1 MDKKNGL
8 ITINDILLRIFLSK
22 KLINILKKESIKE
35 LFYQNKLIEGRNI
48 KQIGYIQRI
57 NKDILINN
65 DLRNNKIILV
75 IPIKSWE
82 KYGLKLNAHSLSLY
96 EQLMNISFQDFS
108 LNKKDIKI
116 IKTKIKKIKE
126 YGSSM
131 FCSLFFNKELNKMIN
146 VSVGNILYSILRE
159 NKSQKYEI
167 IYIST
172 EQYHDINIPFQISP
186 LNHDYNN
193 INLQWHDIC
202 LNDIII
208 ISNNK
213 KTIFDF
219 NEYINNNKNNYNNF
233 FEELEIYNKNEM
245 TDNLYF
251 YAFKI
256 IEEQNDIINN
266 DNISIFSTSQ
276 ES

>member
-22 KLINILKKESIKE
+22 KLINILKRKSIEK

-159 NKSQKYEI
+159 NKSHKYEI

-193 INLQWHDIC
+193 INLQWHDIMI
-202 LNDIII
+202 NDIII

-219 NEYINNNKNNYNNF
+219 NEYINNKNNYNNF
-233 FEELEIYNKNEM
+233 FDELEVYNKNEM
-245 TDNLYF
+245 ADNLYF

-256 IEEQNDIINN
+256 IKEQNDIINN

>member
-193 INLQWHDIC
+193 INLQWHDIMI
-202 LNDIII
+202 NDIII

-219 NEYINNNKNNYNNF
+219 NEYINNKNNYNNF
-233 FEELEIYNKNEM
+233 FDELEVYNKNEM

>member
-22 KLINILKKESIKE
+22 KLINILKKESIKK

-159 NKSQKYEI
+159 NKSHKYEI

-193 INLQWHDIC
+193 INFQWHDIC

-219 NEYINNNKNNYNNF
+219 NEYINNKNNYNNF

>member
-193 INLQWHDIC
+193 INLQWHDIMI
-202 LNDIII
+202 NDIII

-219 NEYINNNKNNYNNF
+219 NEYINNKNNYNNF
-233 FEELEIYNKNEM
+233 FDELEVYNKNEM
-245 TDNLYF
+245 ADNLYF

-256 IEEQNDIINN
+256 IKEQNDIINN

>member
-65 DLRNNKIILV
+65 DSLNNKIILV

-193 INLQWHDIC
+193 INFQWHDIC

>member
-1 MDKKNGL
+1 MDKMNGL

-35 LFYQNKLIEGRNI
+35 LFYQNKLIEERNI

-57 NKDILINN
+57 NKDALINN
-65 DLRNNKIILV
+65 GSLDNKIILV

-131 FCSLFFNKELNKMIN
+131 FCSLFFNKQLNKMIN

-219 NEYINNNKNNYNNF
+219 NEYINNKNNCNNF

-245 TDNLYF
+245 ADNLYF

-256 IEEQNDIINN
+256 IEKQNDIINN

>member
-65 DLRNNKIILV
+65 DSLNNKIILV

-159 NKSQKYEI
+159 NKSHKYEI

-186 LNHDYNN
+186 LNHDFNN
-193 INLQWHDIC
+193 INFQWHDIC

-219 NEYINNNKNNYNNF
+219 NEYINNKNNCNNF
-233 FEELEIYNKNEM
+233 FDELEIYNKNEM
-245 TDNLYF
+245 MENLYF

-256 IEEQNDIINN
+256 IKEQNDIINN

>member
-65 DLRNNKIILV
+65 GSLDNKIILV

-193 INLQWHDIC
+193 INLQWHDIMI
-202 LNDIII
+202 NDIII

-219 NEYINNNKNNYNNF
+219 NEYINNKNNYNNF
-233 FEELEIYNKNEM
+233 FDELEVYNKNEM
-245 TDNLYF
+245 ADNLYF

-256 IEEQNDIINN
+256 IKEQNDIINN

>member
-193 INLQWHDIC
+193 INLQWHDIMI
-202 LNDIII
+202 NDIII

-219 NEYINNNKNNYNNF
+219 NEYINNKNNYNNYL
-233 FEELEIYNKNEM
+233 EELEIHNKNDME
-245 TDNLYF
+245 DNLYF

-256 IEEQNDIINN
+256 IKEQNDIINN

>member
-22 KLINILKKESIKE
+22 KFINILKRKSIEK
-35 LFYQNKLIEGRNI
+35 LFFQNKLIEERNI
-48 KQIGYIQRI
+48 KQICYIQRI

-65 DLRNNKIILV
+65 DLRNDKIILV

-82 KYGLKLNAHSLSLY
+82 KYGLKLNAHSLSIY

-108 LNKKDIKI
+108 LNKKDII
-116 IKTKIKKIKE
+116 MIKTKIKKIKE

-159 NKSQKYEI
+159 NKSHKYEI

-193 INLQWHDIC
+193 INLQWHDIMI
-202 LNDIII
+202 NDIII

-219 NEYINNNKNNYNNF
+219 NEYINNKNNYNNF
-233 FEELEIYNKNEM
+233 FDELEVYNKNEM
-245 TDNLYF
+245 ADNLYF

-256 IEEQNDIINN
+256 IKEQNDIINN

>member
-172 EQYHDINIPFQISP
+172 EQYHDINIPYQLSS
-186 LNHDYNN
+186 LNQDYNN
-193 INLQWHDIC
+193 LEVKYHNINI
-202 LNDIII
+202 NDIII
-208 ISNNK
+208 IGNNK
-213 KTIFDF
+213 RIILSFIDKI
-219 NEYINNNKNNYNNF
+219 IAKR
-233 FEELEIYNKNEM
+233 
-245 TDNLYF
+245 DNLYNL
-251 YAFKI
+251 
-256 IEEQNDIINN
+256 EDINN
-266 DNISIFSTSQ
+266 DNYLAKYKIMNGQINYNDISISSTNS
-276 ES
+276 SY

>member
-57 NKDILINN
+57 NKDALINN
-65 DLRNNKIILV
+65 GSLDNKIILV

-193 INLQWHDIC
+193 INLQWHDIMI
-202 LNDIII
+202 NDIII

-219 NEYINNNKNNYNNF
+219 NEYINNKNNYNNF
-233 FEELEIYNKNEM
+233 FDELDVYNKNEM
-245 TDNLYF
+245 ADNLYF

-256 IEEQNDIINN
+256 IKEQNDIINN

>member
-159 NKSQKYEI
+159 NKSRKYEI

-172 EQYHDINIPFQISP
+172 EQYHEINIPFQISS
-186 LNHDYNN
+186 LNQDYNN
-193 INLQWHDIC
+193 LNIQCHNINI
-202 LNDIII
+202 NDIII
-208 ISNNK
+208 ISNKNK
-213 KTIFDF
+213 SNLIFIK
-219 NEYINNNKNNYNNF
+219 NEEKNSNNF
-233 FEELEIYNKNEM
+233 FGGKNEENGNS
-245 TDNLYF
+245 DNSKIE
-251 YAFKI
+251 FKI
-256 IEEQNDIINN
+256 SEMFLI
-266 DNISIFSTSQ
+266 
-276 ES
+276 

>member
-22 KLINILKKESIKE
+22 KLINILKKETIKE

-193 INLQWHDIC
+193 INLQWHDIMI
-202 LNDIII
+202 NDIII

-219 NEYINNNKNNYNNF
+219 NEYINNKNNYNNF
-233 FEELEIYNKNEM
+233 FDELEVYNKNEM
-245 TDNLYF
+245 ADNLYF

-256 IEEQNDIINN
+256 IKEQNDIINN